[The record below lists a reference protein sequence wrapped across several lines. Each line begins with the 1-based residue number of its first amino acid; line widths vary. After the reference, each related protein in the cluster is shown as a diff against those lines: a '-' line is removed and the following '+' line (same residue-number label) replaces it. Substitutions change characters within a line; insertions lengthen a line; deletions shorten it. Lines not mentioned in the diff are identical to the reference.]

1 MLDNG
6 KSAIWDPGEIIYEAG
21 SLPKEAYLILEGY
34 VNIETKDGL
43 KLSRLGMGEIFGESS
58 ILLDIPRTVTAK
70 VCSQKLVA
78 KKIPKSYFI
87 KMNKSNVI
95 MSALIRKTQIRLMDS
110 NRQSNELANEISS
123 LLDQLSANTPP
134 KKNLLEERIKK
145 IRSKVSEIQNMTN
158 L

>member
-6 KSAIWDPGEIIYEAG
+6 KSVIWDPGEIVYEAG

-110 NRQSNELANEISS
+110 KSQSNELANEIST
-123 LLDQLSANTPP
+123 LLDQLSSNTPP

-145 IRSKVSEIQNMTN
+145 IRSKVSEIQSMTN

>member
-145 IRSKVSEIQNMTN
+145 IRSKVSEFQSMTN